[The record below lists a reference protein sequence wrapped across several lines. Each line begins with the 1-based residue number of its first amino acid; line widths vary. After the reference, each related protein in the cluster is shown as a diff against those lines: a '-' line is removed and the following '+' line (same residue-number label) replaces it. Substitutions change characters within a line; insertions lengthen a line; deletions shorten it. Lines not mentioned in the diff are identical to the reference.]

1 MDAQAWEKIDELIDK
16 NATKTIKDLFAED
29 PARAQT
35 FSLEAA
41 GWFLD
46 YSKNRIDKPM
56 MKALVK
62 LAEKANLKEEIE
74 KMFTGKKINAT
85 EGRAVLHTALRNLD
99 KNDKVK
105 VDGKDVLKDVRK
117 VLDQMGD
124 FSDAVR
130 RGQWKGFAGKR
141 IKNVVNIGIG
151 GSDLGP
157 VMANIALT
165 PYTKRNMKFFFVSNV
180 DSTHLAETLRA
191 VKANETL
198 FIIASKTF
206 TTQETMSNALA
217 AKEWFLAEAKKAG
230 LKKADAE
237 AAVAKHFV
245 AVSTAAK
252 EVAAFGIDTKNMFV
266 FWDWVGGRYSL
277 PSAIGLSLMIAIG
290 RNNYKK
296 LLKGYNKM
304 DRHFRTARF
313 ERNMPVVMALLGILY
328 SNPTASSRTTS
339 TSRASRPISSRWTWS
354 RTASASTSRVI
365 RSTTRRVRL
374 SGASLARTASTRST
388 SSSTRARTSSR
399 ATSSAARRRTTRS
412 ATSTTS

>member
-130 RGQWKGFAGKR
+130 RGQGKGFTGKR
-141 IKNVVNIGIG
+141 
-151 GSDLGP
+151 L
-157 VMANIALT
+157 
-165 PYTKRNMKFFFVSNV
+165 
-180 DSTHLAETLRA
+180 
-191 VKANETL
+191 
-198 FIIASKTF
+198 
-206 TTQETMSNALA
+206 
-217 AKEWFLAEAKKAG
+217 
-230 LKKADAE
+230 
-237 AAVAKHFV
+237 
-245 AVSTAAK
+245 
-252 EVAAFGIDTKNMFV
+252 
-266 FWDWVGGRYSL
+266 
-277 PSAIGLSLMIAIG
+277 
-290 RNNYKK
+290 
-296 LLKGYNKM
+296 
-304 DRHFRTARF
+304 
-313 ERNMPVVMALLGILY
+313 
-328 SNPTASSRTTS
+328 
-339 TSRASRPISSRWTWS
+339 
-354 RTASASTSRVI
+354 
-365 RSTTRRVRL
+365 
-374 SGASLARTASTRST
+374 
-388 SSSTRARTSSR
+388 
-399 ATSSAARRRTTRS
+399 
-412 ATSTTS
+412 